1 MQLSRCTRVFSYN
14 VFSPISLYGA
24 ALDFQSLEKSSIQ
37 FPRSFCHLFAGN
49 KISSLYFI
57 SNELVRPIVSNRL
70 LSKLIENIHR
80 TNDDQDREMS
90 SYIRIP
96 MIDQLFFSAILS
108 TARVFQIRILVL
120 VDFDRSRRGNRE
132 EISNRSLGCLA
143 TNLTGNR
150 RFAAKDTPAE
160 RLNED

>member
-57 SNELVRPIVSNRL
+57 SNELVRSIVSDRL

-80 TNDDQDREMS
+80 TNGDQDREMS

-132 EISNRSLGCLA
+132 EISNRSLGCIS
-143 TNLTGNR
+143 
-150 RFAAKDTPAE
+150 
-160 RLNED
+160 RLI

>member
-57 SNELVRPIVSNRL
+57 SNELVRPIVSDRL

-80 TNDDQDREMS
+80 TNGDQDREMS
-90 SYIRIP
+90 SYIP

-120 VDFDRSRRGNRE
+120 DFDRSRRGNRE

>member
-57 SNELVRPIVSNRL
+57 SNELVRPIVSDRL
-70 LSKLIENIHR
+70 LSKLIENIHG
-80 TNDDQDREMS
+80 TNGDQDREMS
-90 SYIRIP
+90 SYIP

-120 VDFDRSRRGNRE
+120 DFDRSRRGNRE

>member
-57 SNELVRPIVSNRL
+57 SNELVRPIVSDRL

-80 TNDDQDREMS
+80 TNGDQDREMS

-120 VDFDRSRRGNRE
+120 DFDRSRRGNRE

>member
-1 MQLSRCTRVFSYN
+1 MFSHTTCFHRFLCTEPHWIFNLLRNHRSSFHVRF
-14 VFSPISLYGA
+14 VICSPGIKYLP
-24 ALDFQSLEKSSIQ
+24 FI
-37 FPRSFCHLFAGN
+37 LFRTN
-49 KISSLYFI
+49 L
-57 SNELVRPIVSNRL
+57 RPIVSDRL

-80 TNDDQDREMS
+80 TNGDQDREMS

-120 VDFDRSRRGNRE
+120 DFDRSRRGNRE